1 MRCTYLGILLPT
13 KRMKLSTI
21 LCSWRFERVDVARNW
36 RHPDGFDHAINV
48 WRGVCRGNRGVR
60 FHDRPA
66 RLVRQRTTVRIEGG
80 DAERRAR
87 RRGALIDVIDR
98 W

>member
-48 WRGVCRGNRGVR
+48 WAYAAVTEGCASTTGR
-60 FHDRPA
+60 HDSFVSVPLCA
-66 RLVRQRTTVRIEGG
+66 LKEET
-80 DAERRAR
+80 
-87 RRGALIDVIDR
+87 RRGAPGGEAR
-98 W
+98 